1 MIKVNYDKV
10 TGKVISFGKDV
21 VPYIEITEEER
32 KQPLPNKYAYYAVV
46 DSKFTILTR
55 EPTEEEK
62 QKDKARE
69 TKRRLNE
76 IQKWFRDT
84 DWIVNKI
91 VVGEWSVDDP
101 RWIDY
106 LNQRKV
112 MREEQDFLNDWGNVI

>member
-1 MIKVNYDKV
+1 MIKVNYDEK

-32 KQPLPNKYAYYAVV
+32 RQPLPNKHSYYAVV
-46 DSKFTILTR
+46 DGKFTILTR

-91 VVGEWSVDDP
+91 VVGEWSMDDP

>member
-1 MIKVNYDKV
+1 MIKVNYNEK
-10 TGKVISFGKDV
+10 TGEVIGFNRNI

-32 KQPLPNKYAYYAVV
+32 KQPLPNKYSYYAVV
-46 DSKFTILTR
+46 DGKFVILKR
-55 EPTEEEK
+55 EPTEAEK
-62 QKDKARE
+62 KRDKEIE

-91 VVGEWSVDDP
+91 VVGEWSMDDP